1 MFSYGFKLKEDE
13 GFFLKTLNLICL
25 YQFVPESYNKTIIHV
40 FSINTVD
47 SGFTDSQFVRKNL
60 ADKLN
65 TCISLTGLEFCGLAD
80 ASI

>member
-1 MFSYGFKLKEDE
+1 MFTYGFKLKEDE
-13 GFFLKTLNLICL
+13 GFFLKTLHLICL

-65 TCISLTGLEFCGLAD
+65 RNLTGLAFLW
-80 ASI
+80 SS

>member
-1 MFSYGFKLKEDE
+1 MFTYGFKLKEDE
-13 GFFLKTLNLICL
+13 GLICL